1 MSSINEK
8 EYAFQNNN
16 KGIALEE
23 LLKNDEFIQYIVNI
37 YLPSD
42 YMTYQTY
49 QEKIQIVFSS
59 TEEFTAAMDCFKL
72 RGGAINKH

>member
-1 MSSINEK
+1 MED
-8 EYAFQNNN
+8 
-16 KGIALEE
+16 
-23 LLKNDEFIQYIVNI
+23 LLKNDEFIQYIVST

-42 YMTYQTY
+42 DMTYQTY

-72 RGGAINKH
+72 SSGVTCKH